1 MKSPPLVI
9 WRFLDGNVG
18 HEKQSQACIEAL
30 ASPCQLEKGQ
40 LEKGQLAGR
49 ELACLDIPIK
59 AGAGHYLLGHLLG
72 RGLFPQAQRPDF
84 IIGVGHRTHLPML
97 LAKRQLGCPVVVVM
111 SPSLP
116 RHWFDV
122 IIAPQHDYLG
132 KTLPANV
139 ITTMTAPAPRVDS
152 CPDPGQGLIL
162 LGGASKHFHWDE
174 QRLLADIR
182 QVVEACAPSVQWQVS
197 TSRRTPSS
205 TLEALRRSCAD
216 LPQLQVFDYRDLDAQ
231 WLATTLKTAGKIWV
245 TSDSASMLAEALNT
259 RAEVGL
265 VALAPKGRR
274 NKFSQIHRQLIEL
287 GVLKSHQFV
296 LDREQQ
302 DARAAIAIEPVMK
315 KVLKKLGLSGEY
327 L

>member
-1 MKSPPLVI
+1 M
-9 WRFLDGNVG
+9 
-18 HEKQSQACIEAL
+18 
-30 ASPCQLEKGQ
+30 
-40 LEKGQLAGR
+40 
-49 ELACLDIPIK
+49 
-59 AGAGHYLLGHLLG
+59 
-72 RGLFPQAQRPDF
+72 
-84 IIGVGHRTHLPML
+84 
-97 LAKRQLGCPVVVVM
+97 
-111 SPSLP
+111 
-116 RHWFDV
+116 
-122 IIAPQHDYLG
+122 
-132 KTLPANV
+132 
-139 ITTMTAPAPRVDS
+139 
-152 CPDPGQGLIL
+152 
-162 LGGASKHFHWDE
+162 
-174 QRLLADIR
+174 
-182 QVVEACAPSVQWQVS
+182 QWQVS